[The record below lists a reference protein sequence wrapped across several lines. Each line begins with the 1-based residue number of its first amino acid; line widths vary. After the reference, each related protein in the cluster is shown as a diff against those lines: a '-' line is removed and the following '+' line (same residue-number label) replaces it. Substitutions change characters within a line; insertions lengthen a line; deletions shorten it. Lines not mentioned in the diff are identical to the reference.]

1 MFKLAK
7 DKGREDIYDSKEDF
21 FQAMNEIGYVFIS
34 RMVVE
39 KHSLDLNNTWRSLNR
54 YFADYLKKK
63 IANGSIEK
71 KKKKKES

>member
-7 DKGREDIYDSKEDF
+7 EKGREDIYDSKEDF

-39 KHSLDLNNTWRSLNR
+39 KHSLDLNNT
-54 YFADYLKKK
+54 
-63 IANGSIEK
+63 
-71 KKKKKES
+71 